1 MRPTRPER
9 LVSRGVT
16 LIELVVAMVITGIIV
31 AATVYFFYPVAQSVD
46 VAGRAE
52 LTDIADNALQRIGRD
67 VRLALPNS
75 VRRDASGQFLEFLPL
90 RTAGRYR
97 GDAGGA
103 SSGSDCT
110 DSGIGVPASDQ
121 LSFDTSPVDT
131 CFKTIGTDADIGTV
145 TTNDFLA
152 FNNYGPNF
160 TGQDAYATSGT
171 LNRRKI
177 SAVAAEANRA
187 RFDFTS
193 SVALDHT
200 LHDSTG
206 RRFFVLVG
214 NATTNLPEAVSYVC
228 DLAQG
233 RLVRRWGY
241 AMTAV
246 QPTSFGASP
255 AADIARNVTA
265 CSFDYTPNVAPQIGL
280 LTLRLTLSRAV
291 SGSVQSVT
299 LYHSVHVSNI
309 P

>member
-1 MRPTRPER
+1 M
-9 LVSRGVT
+9 T

-52 LTDIADNALQRIGRD
+52 LTDIADNALQRIGRE

-75 VRRDASGQFLEFLPL
+75 VRRDASGQFLEFLPV

-110 DSGIGVPASDQ
+110 DSGLGVPASDQ
-121 LSFDTSPVDT
+121 LSFDTNPPIDT
-131 CFKTIGTDADIGTV
+131 CFKTIGTVADIGTV

-160 TGQDAYATSGT
+160 TGQDAYAS
-171 LNRRKI
+171 LNIRKI
-177 SAVAAEANRA
+177 STVTAEANRA
-187 RFDFTS
+187 KFDFTS
-193 SVALDHT
+193 GVALDHT
-200 LHDSTG
+200 LHDSPG

-233 RLVRRWGY
+233 KLLRRWGY
-241 AMTAV
+241 AMTPA
-246 QPTSFGASP
+246 QPTSFSTGSVAE
-255 AADIARNVTA
+255 IARNVTA
-265 CSFDYTPNVAPQIGL
+265 CSFDYTPNVSPQIGL